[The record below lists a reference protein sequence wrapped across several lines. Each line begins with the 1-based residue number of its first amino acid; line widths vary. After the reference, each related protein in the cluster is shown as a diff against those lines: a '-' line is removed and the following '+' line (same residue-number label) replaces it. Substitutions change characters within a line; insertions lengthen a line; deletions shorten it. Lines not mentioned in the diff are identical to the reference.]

1 MYRDSDEDL
10 FLAPEAMVSLPF
22 DLASEDDSDWDIDY
36 GDLRA
41 YVERIVESHSAVLSS
56 QFLGDLLASDTES
69 EGSDA

>member
-10 FLAPEAMVSLPF
+10 FLAPEAIVSLPF
-22 DLASEDDSDWDIDY
+22 DLGAEDDSDWDIDY

-41 YVERIVESHSAVLSS
+41 YVEHAAEPHSAVLSN
-56 QFLGDLLASDTES
+56 QFRRGLLASDTGS